1 MSTTSIIPGS
11 LSAIAQ
17 NSGGSIAEA
26 FIGADNV
33 IIVDTS
39 ASMSAVD
46 DAEVTGSWDEGI
58 RQTGKTRY
66 ERACDELS
74 KLQASLPSK
83 IAVISFSSS
92 AVFCP
97 SGTPTFL
104 HGNTGLA
111 EALRFAQIADGC
123 DLRFIVISDG
133 DPDSKEAALAEAKK
147 FESRIDTIYIGPEDG
162 QGRSFLRR
170 LAAASG
176 GQYNTSA
183 GAQDL
188 ANSVTKLLTTA
199 GQP

>member
-39 ASMSAVD
+39 ASMEAVD
-46 DAEVTGSWDEGI
+46 NPDWEAIDRNPFATG
-58 RQTGKTRY
+58 GKTRY
-66 ERACDELS
+66 DRAIDELA
-74 KLQASLPSK
+74 KLQASLPGK

-104 HGNTGLA
+104 HGGTDLA
-111 EALRFAQIADGC
+111 EALRFAWIADGC
-123 DLRFIVISDG
+123 DLHFIVISDG
-133 DPDSKEAALAEAKK
+133 CPDDAAAALREAKRY
-147 FESRIDTIYIGPEDG
+147 ESRIDCVYIGPEDG

-176 GQYNTSA
+176 GQYSTSA

-188 ANSVTKLLTTA
+188 ANSVTKLLTAA